1 MFLFF
6 FNSSHLL
13 LYVLNCYLMK
23 EAFPG
28 VESIRVSLG
37 DNQNSLPDE
46 PERLFLDWT
55 QPVSAQKM
63 TGELQSVPRL
73 QTEILQ
79 EVSVK

>member
-1 MFLFF
+1 
-6 FNSSHLL
+6 
-13 LYVLNCYLMK
+13 MK

-46 PERLFLDWT
+46 PERLLLDWT
-55 QPVSAQKM
+55 QPVSALKM